1 MNTREIRIVK
11 GERYYDVNME
21 TFIERVRKARALG
34 CNLSYLGIDNQ
45 EDKRLSSSREGV
57 PGLCIDR

>member
-1 MNTREIRIVK
+1 MSPRQMRVMKT
-11 GERYYDVNME
+11 ERCCNPSME

-45 EDKRLSSSREGV
+45 MSKRSENRLIVS
-57 PGLCIDR
+57 PK

>member
-1 MNTREIRIVK
+1 MSPRQMRVAKSGNYHNANI
-11 GERYYDVNME
+11 E

-45 EDKRLSSSREGV
+45 MPKKISNRVRAFTK
-57 PGLCIDR
+57 

>member
-1 MNTREIRIVK
+1 MSPRQIRITK
-11 GERYYDVNME
+11 TERSYNASIE

-45 EDKRLSSSREGV
+45 TSKKISNRVSAFTK
-57 PGLCIDR
+57 

>member
-34 CNLSYLGIDNQ
+34 CNLSYLGIDSQMYKKLVFN
-45 EDKRLSSSREGV
+45 RVSS
-57 PGLCIDR
+57 LTK